1 MKVLALRYTDLRYQE
16 YRQMCET
23 VRQTVPEYK
32 TNPYLSQ
39 VLDDMRQLQVALI
52 DQDISREQFAQAVKL
67 LRGEVKKETHGRKE

>member
-1 MKVLALRYTDLRYQE
+1 
-16 YRQMCET
+16 MCET

-52 DQDISREQFAQAVKL
+52 DQEISREQFAQAVKL
-67 LRGEVKKETHGRKE
+67 LRGQTGEKTC